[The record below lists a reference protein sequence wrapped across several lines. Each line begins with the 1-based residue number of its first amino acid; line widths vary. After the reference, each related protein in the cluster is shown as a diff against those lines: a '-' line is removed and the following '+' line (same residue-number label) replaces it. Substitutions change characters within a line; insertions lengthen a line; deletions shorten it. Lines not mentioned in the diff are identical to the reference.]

1 MPEGGLPFLT
11 LFKLRGK
18 SLELVRDGILFV
30 SASDIGIVSETHRKK
45 FRKTAI
51 VYCRRWESTVDTAD
65 IVRFFIVAVVSGIYV
80 FLPVE
85 QILCRKWKCG

>member
-1 MPEGGLPFLT
+1 MPEGALPFLT
-11 LFKLRGK
+11 LFKLREK
-18 SLELVRDGILFV
+18 SLELVRDGIFFV

-45 FRKTAI
+45 FRKI
-51 VYCRRWESTVDTAD
+51 GIIYCLRWQSTVDTAELLTL
-65 IVRFFIVAVVSGIYV
+65 AAVSGIYV

>member
-1 MPEGGLPFLT
+1 MPEGALPFLT

-45 FRKTAI
+45 FRKTGI
-51 VYCRRWESTVDTAD
+51 IYCRSWISTVD
-65 IVRFFIVAVVSGIYV
+65 AVDKSEQKLK
-80 FLPVE
+80 LPG
-85 QILCRKWKCG
+85 WYA